1 MKDLHYAFVLRRVA
15 TILAIVILT
24 LSLTT
29 AFTGVLLAFYYEPTA
44 GGAYNS
50 LKVIATEI
58 PNGWLIQ
65 RIHNIA
71 GNGVI
76 GVSLVQ
82 IVVMFLGERF
92 NRNWLTAWISGILFT
107 LCAIA
112 LGWTAMLLDWTQI
125 GYWRFKVELGTIET
139 IPVIGSQLRD
149 IITGGGAINTLTVQ
163 HLYTLHSYMLSIGA
177 VILAII
183 HLGGLL
189 LQEKEE
195 KRIYRE
201 ANAVSPPN

>member
-1 MKDLHYAFVLRRVA
+1 MKDLHYPFLLRRLA

-76 GVSLVQ
+76 GVALIQ
-82 IVVMFLGERF
+82 IIVMFLGERF
-92 NRNWLTAWISGILFT
+92 NRSWLTAWISGILFT
-107 LCAIA
+107 LSAIA
-112 LGWTAMLLDWTQI
+112 LGWTAMLLDWTQL
-125 GYWRFKVELGTIET
+125 GYWRFKIELGTIET
-139 IPVIGSQLRD
+139 IPVIGSLLRD
-149 IITGGGAINTLTVQ
+149 IITGGGAVNTMTVQ
-163 HLYTLHSYMLSIGA
+163 HLYTLHSYVLSIGA
-177 VILAII
+177 VTLAIM
-183 HLGGLL
+183 HLCGLL
-189 LQEKEE
+189 LQEKEDKQSYLE
-195 KRIYRE
+195 SSE
-201 ANAVSPPN
+201 S